1 MAQSH
6 PYLIQTVH
14 RLELAYF
21 ILTNLGKVRIGYE
34 LLIFTEG
41 LILTKEEKEISSFL
55 PCS

>member
-21 ILTNLGKVRIGYE
+21 ILKNLGKVRIGYE
-34 LLIFTEG
+34 LPIFTEG